1 MPVFMAAHPFRKVA
15 FSLLS
20 VALLTAVSGCGS
32 LNGSS
37 GSAASAVPAPSSNR
51 VAATLPPAPTVA
63 VPSSTPVGEKAA
75 QLRADLTRLTGQ
87 LDDRQSLLASIRNGN
102 MENGQLYYA
111 LVAAMNARLQVGT
124 TPGNPIVTQQW
135 DQAQTTLDRLNED
148 VGRLNKLSTVV
159 AADAALAAYIVDS
172 TRAAFGIS
180 GALDEDH
187 QALAKLLDDSNRAQ
201 VAIDRM
207 LSDISDD
214 VARQSTYIG
223 NERRNLT
230 ALSVAV
236 KNGQPIGGALSGRV
250 QQAGLGS
257 AVPAATPSGLSNAAG
272 VVRPDGRRPLVVIRF
287 DRPNVVYEQA
297 LYNAVSQ
304 ALERR
309 PDVSFDLVAVSPTR
323 GGAGPA
329 ALAANQARRSAEQ
342 VMRSLTDMGL
352 PPNRL
357 ALSSSNSPTVDANE
371 VQLFVR

>member
-1 MPVFMAAHPFRKVA
+1 MPVFLAAHSFRKVA
-15 FSLLS
+15 LSLLS
-20 VALLTAVSGCGS
+20 VVLLTAVSGCGS
-32 LNGSS
+32 VDGFSA
-37 GSAASAVPAPSSNR
+37 GSAPVASAPSSNR
-51 VAATLPPAPTVA
+51 VSAVLPLAPTVA
-63 VPSSTPVGEKAA
+63 VPTSTPVGEKAA
-75 QLRADLTRLTGQ
+75 QLRVDLGRLAAR
-87 LDDRQSLLASIRNGN
+87 LDERQSLLTAIRSGN

-148 VGRLNKLSTVV
+148 VGRLNKLSSAVSK
-159 AADAALAAYIVDS
+159 DAGDASYIVDA

-187 QALAKLLDDSNRAQ
+187 QALARLLDDSNRAQ
-201 VAIDRM
+201 VAIDRL

-214 VARQSTYIG
+214 VARQSTYIA

-250 QQAGLGS
+250 QQAGLGAAPS
-257 AVPAATPSGLSNAAG
+257 AATPSGLSNAAG

-357 ALSSSNSPTVDANE
+357 ALSSANSQTVDANE
-371 VQLFVR
+371 VQLFIR

>member
-37 GSAASAVPAPSSNR
+37 VSSAPAPAQSSNR

-63 VPSSTPVGEKAA
+63 VPASTPVGEKAA

-124 TPGNPIVTQQW
+124 TPGNPIVSQQW

-159 AADAALAAYIVDS
+159 AADAALAAYIVDA

-257 AVPAATPSGLSNAAG
+257 AVPAATP
-272 VVRPDGRRPLVVIRF
+272 R
-287 DRPNVVYEQA
+287 
-297 LYNAVSQ
+297 
-304 ALERR
+304 
-309 PDVSFDLVAVSPTR
+309 
-323 GGAGPA
+323 
-329 ALAANQARRSAEQ
+329 ALA
-342 VMRSLTDMGL
+342 MLPGL
-352 PPNRL
+352 C
-357 ALSSSNSPTVDANE
+357 APTVAA
-371 VQLFVR
+371 RWW

>member
-1 MPVFMAAHPFRKVA
+1 MPVFLAAHPFRKA
-15 FSLLS
+15 ALPLLS
-20 VALLTAVSGCGS
+20 VALLIAVSGCSS
-32 LNGSS
+32 LSGPSASS
-37 GSAASAVPAPSSNR
+37 QPVPVQTSNR

-63 VPSSTPVGEKAA
+63 VPASTPVGEKAA

-87 LDDRQSLLASIRNGN
+87 LDERQNLLSAIRGGN

-124 TPGNPIVTQQW
+124 TPGNPILTQQW

-148 VGRLNKLSTVV
+148 VGRLNKLSTLV
-159 AADAALAAYIVDS
+159 ADDVSRVAFIIDA

-187 QALAKLLDDSNRAQ
+187 QALARLLDDANRAQ
-201 VAIDRM
+201 VALDRL

-214 VARQSTYIG
+214 VARQSTYIA

-230 ALSVAV
+230 ALAVAV

-250 QQAGLGS
+250 QQAGLG
-257 AVPAATPSGLSNAAG
+257 TPSGLSTATPA
-272 VVRPDGRRPLVVIRF
+272 VARPDNRRPLVVIRF
-287 DRPNVVYEQA
+287 DRPNVAYEQA

-309 PDVSFDLVAVSPTR
+309 PDVAFDLVAVSPTR
-323 GGAGPA
+323 GGAGQA
-329 ALAANQARRSAEQ
+329 ALAASQARRNAEQ

-357 ALSSSNSPTVDANE
+357 SLSSSNSGTADANE

>member
-15 FSLLS
+15 LSLLS

-32 LNGSS
+32 LTGSS
-37 GSAASAVPAPSSNR
+37 ASSAPAPAPSSNR
-51 VAATLPPAPTVA
+51 VQATLPPAPTVA
-63 VPSSTPVGEKAA
+63 VPASTPVGEKAA
-75 QLRADLTRLTGQ
+75 QLRADLARLTGQ
-87 LDDRQSLLASIRNGN
+87 LDDRQSVLASIRNGN

-135 DQAQTTLDRLNED
+135 DQAQNTLDRLNED

-159 AADAALAAYIVDS
+159 AADAALAAYIVDA

-214 VARQSTYIG
+214 VARQSTYIA

-257 AVPAATPSGLSNAAG
+257 AVPAATPSGLSNAVG
-272 VVRPDGRRPLVVIRF
+272 VARPDGRRPLVVIRF

-329 ALAANQARRSAEQ
+329 ALAANQARRNAEQ

-357 ALSSSNSPTVDANE
+357 ALSASNSPTVDANE